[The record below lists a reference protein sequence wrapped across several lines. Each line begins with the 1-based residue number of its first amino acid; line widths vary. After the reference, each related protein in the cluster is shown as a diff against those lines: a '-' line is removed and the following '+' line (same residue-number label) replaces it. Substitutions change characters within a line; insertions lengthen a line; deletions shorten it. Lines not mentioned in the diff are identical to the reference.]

1 MIPRRAPAGRRLRLP
16 RTRAE
21 TAAAIVALLFLVL
34 IVHRLLGLLAG
45 LDAYAWLLLAVLAVV
60 ILAGAA
66 YWWLLAAG
74 GSRARYRGGRSP
86 GPLRLS
92 LQHVD
97 ALSPGEFE
105 LAVRDLMAR
114 DGIAARHIGS
124 RGDQAADVI
133 GRDRSGRVFVA
144 QCKHTATGG
153 RVGSRVMYE
162 VKGTAGP
169 VHGADVAVVVTNGGF
184 TRDARAWGERHGIHC
199 VDRDRLREWAEGR
212 RSLVA
217 LLGVREGPSGHR

>member
-1 MIPRRAPAGRRLRLP
+1 MIPRRVLRGRRVRLP
-16 RTRAE
+16 RTRTE
-21 TAAAIVALLFLVL
+21 TAAALLALLFLAM
-34 IVHRLLGLLAG
+34 IAHRLLALLAG
-45 LDAYAWLLLAVLAVV
+45 LGTYAWLLPALLVPPAVAC
-60 ILAGAA
+60 
-66 YWWLLAAG
+66 WWLIGAPRRAQR
-74 GSRARYRGGRSP
+74 RARRRAGRVT
-86 GPLRLS
+86 GLLRLS

-97 ALSPGEFE
+97 ALSPGQFE
-105 LAVRDLMAR
+105 LAVRDLMER
-114 DGIAARHIGS
+114 DGIAARHVGS

-133 GRDRSGRVFVA
+133 GRDRNGRVFVA
-144 QCKHTATGG
+144 QCKHTAIGG

-212 RSLVA
+212 RTLTA
-217 LLGVREGPSGHR
+217 LLGVRDAGSGHR

>member
-1 MIPRRAPAGRRLRLP
+1 MPRRRAPGGRRLRPP

-21 TAAAIVALLFLVL
+21 TAAALVALLFLSL

-45 LDAYAWLLLAVLAVV
+45 LGAYAWLLVLGVPP
-60 ILAGAA
+60 AA
-66 YWWLLAAG
+66 ACWWLVAVRG
-74 GSRARYRGGRSP
+74 RARRRAGRVP
-86 GPLRLS
+86 GLLRLS

-97 ALSPGEFE
+97 ALSPGQFE
-105 LAVRDLMAR
+105 LAVRDLMER
-114 DGIAARHIGS
+114 DGIAARHVGS

-133 GRDRSGRVFVA
+133 GRDRNGRVFVA
-144 QCKHTATGG
+144 QCKHTAIGG

-212 RSLVA
+212 RTLAA
-217 LLGVREGPSGHR
+217 LLGVRDVGSGHG